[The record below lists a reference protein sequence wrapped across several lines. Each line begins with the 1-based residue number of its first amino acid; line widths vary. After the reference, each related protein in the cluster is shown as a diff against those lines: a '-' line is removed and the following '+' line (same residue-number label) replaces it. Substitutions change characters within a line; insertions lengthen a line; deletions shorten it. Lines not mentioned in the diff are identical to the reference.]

1 MKLPA
6 WRCVLTIIALQSA
19 LVAAAA
25 ADDAIAPQELTDAIT
40 RGLAATQRAATRYP
54 EYRECFSCHH
64 QTLPMLAQQSA
75 QARQV
80 PIDQGQFAAQLKFT
94 EKSFSKRLERLREG
108 TGIGGEAMTVVYAL
122 WTFAVADSAS
132 NETTTAMVEYLLK
145 SQLPAGDWVGQSVRP
160 PLEESRAMC
169 TTLAVYGLQRYK
181 TDEQAER
188 VTAAVDKATAYLA
201 SCNVV
206 NQEDAN
212 AKLWGLHLLG
222 AAEAEIATARTE
234 VLKRQRDDGGW
245 SQLADM
251 SSDAYAT
258 GQTLWIL
265 HTTGLP
271 STEAACVRGAQWLVK
286 HQRPDGNWHV
296 VTRSKPIQ
304 TYYDSDDED
313 PLGKDQFISVPAT
326 SWAVAALCA
335 TSHLASAG
343 VPK

>member
-1 MKLPA
+1 MIARAVSFVLA
-6 WRCVLTIIALQSA
+6 TLAVGSLLTRCAGAEDALISDTIA
-19 LVAAAA
+19 
-25 ADDAIAPQELTDAIT
+25 
-40 RGLAATQRAATRYP
+40 RGIAATQRAAARYP

-64 QTLPMLAQQSA
+64 QTLPMLAQRAA
-75 QARQV
+75 QLRSV
-80 PIDQGQFAAQLKFT
+80 SIDQEQFAAQLKFT
-94 EKSFSKRLERLREG
+94 EKSFSKRVERLREG

-122 WTFAVADSAS
+122 WAFAVADSPA
-132 NETTTAMVEYLLK
+132 NETSTAMVDYLLK
-145 SQLPAGDWVGQSVRP
+145 SKLPAGDWVGQSVRP

-169 TTLAVYGLQRYK
+169 TTLAIYGLQRYK
-181 TDEQAER
+181 TDEHAER
-188 VTAAVDKATAYLA
+188 ATSAIEKAKALLAACDLV
-201 SCNVV
+201 S
-206 NQEDAN
+206 QEDAN

-222 AAEAEIATARTE
+222 AADTEIAAARAE

-245 SQLADM
+245 SQLAEM
-251 SSDAYAT
+251 ASDAYAT
-258 GQTLWIL
+258 GQALWIL

-271 STEAACVRGAQWLVK
+271 STEATYLRGVQWLVK

-335 TSHLASAG
+335 ATVEVA
-343 VPK
+343 K